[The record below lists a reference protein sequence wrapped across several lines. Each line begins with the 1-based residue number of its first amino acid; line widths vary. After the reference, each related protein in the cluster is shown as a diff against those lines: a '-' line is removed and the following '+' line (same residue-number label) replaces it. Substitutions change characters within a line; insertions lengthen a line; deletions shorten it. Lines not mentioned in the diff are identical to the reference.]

1 MASTIAIPNVPR
13 ISTYTPIWAT
23 RPMIL
28 APAVFSVVWM
38 ASRPSVTT
46 RMVPWLPASKLQW
59 NRSWP
64 SATA

>member
-1 MASTIAIPNVPR
+1 MASTIAMPNVPR
-13 ISTYTPIWAT
+13 ISTYTPICAT

-28 APAVFSVVWM
+28 APMVFSVVWM
-38 ASRPSVTT
+38 ASRPSVMT
-46 RMVPWLPASKLQW
+46 RMVPWPLALKFHP